1 MERSAGTGA
10 NERSPLLSSTSD
22 HESPNTSRSLSPS
35 TETNQASNPD
45 TRRNGA
51 HVSRQPMSY
60 HSINGGYSVQS
71 DSVDDSLQTSA
82 VISRY
87 KYYNRLAPHQESPLQ
102 MPDHVVPVTI
112 HVSHPL
118 SAPGQQNSFITVFS
132 LWNTM
137 MGTSLLSMP
146 WAIKQAGFINGIALL
161 VFMAGLMFYTSYRI
175 LKCVEG
181 QTLDGQMVEFSDV
194 CRRFLGRGAEGIA
207 VLSSLLVLLGG
218 IIIYWI
224 LMSNFLYNIVSF
236 IYRYV
241 VDGASNSN
249 DDNDALCRGP
259 TGGGGSNNSI
269 SNVSDSLL
277 PSFTSS
283 VSSGSLWLHNA
294 YQDGSQQHLLFDKI
308 WDEYY
313 TVPFFLILILV
324 PLINFKSPT
333 FFTKFNALGTVS
345 VGYLICFVA
354 INMYRWGFHLDFSA
368 KPSSPQYIAQF
379 KGTFPALT
387 GIAALAYFV
396 QNCVVSIV
404 RNQKYPENNVR
415 DLLIAYVLVAL
426 TYVYIGFM
434 FYAAYPLDKNC
445 IEDNLLNNLKDTNII
460 AFIARIGL
468 FFQMMCVFP
477 LLSFIF
483 RVQFMH
489 TFFGTLWP
497 GLKYVLLLNL
507 ILVAIS
513 VVFAIFLPHIG
524 KIIGFVGAFCGL
536 CYAFALPCLV
546 YMKIRYEENTL
557 TWPVLVFH
565 SVLILI
571 GLANFV
577 GQFVILGES

>member
-10 NERSPLLSSTSD
+10 NEKTSLLSSRND
-22 HESPNTSRSLSPS
+22 HESANTRRSLSPS
-35 TETNQASNPD
+35 NETRQASHPD
-45 TRRNGA
+45 TRRNGG
-51 HVSRQPMSY
+51 HVSRHPLSY
-60 HSINGGYSVQS
+60 HSINSGSSVQS
-71 DSVDDSLQTSA
+71 EGEDESLQTSA
-82 VISRY
+82 IISRY
-87 KYYNRLAPHQESPLQ
+87 KYYNRLAPHEESPLQ
-102 MPDHVVPVTI
+102 MPDHVVPVI
-112 HVSHPL
+112 FHVSNPL
-118 SAPGQQNSFITVFS
+118 SAFGQQNSFITVFS

-146 WAIKQAGFINGIALL
+146 WAIKQAGFINGIVLL
-161 VFMAGLMFYTSYRI
+161 IVMAGLMFYTSYRI

-181 QTLDGQMVEFSDV
+181 QTLDGQLVEFSDV
-194 CRRFLGRGAEGIA
+194 CRRYLGRCAEGVA

-224 LMSNFLYNIVSF
+224 LMSNFLYNIISF
-236 IYRYV
+236 IYRYAT
-241 VDGASNSN
+241 DGASNSKN
-249 DDNDALCRGP
+249 DDDAICRGP
-259 TGGGGSNNSI
+259 TGSGGSNSSI
-269 SNVSDSLL
+269 SNVSSSLF
-277 PSFTSS
+277 PSFSSS
-283 VSSGSLWLHNA
+283 VSSGSLWLHNE
-294 YQDGSQQHLLFDKI
+294 YQDGSQQHPLFAKI

-368 KPSSPQYIAQF
+368 QPSSPQYIAQF

-396 QNCVVSIV
+396 QNCVVSIM
-404 RNQKYPENNVR
+404 RNQKYPRNNVR

-426 TYVYIGFM
+426 TYVYMGFM

-489 TFFGTLWP
+489 TFFGILWP
-497 GLKYVLLLNL
+497 GLKYVFLLNL
-507 ILVAIS
+507 VLVAIS

-546 YMKIRYEENTL
+546 YMKIRHEENTL

-565 SVLILI
+565 SILILI